1 MHKQAAPSR
10 GKWTARVPAL
20 ASTSRLAQGHTS
32 ATRCRRNDTAPAQTL
47 QAWTPQA
54 EVAADG
60 QQGAAGIEPTIQ
72 KNKASQAVA
81 EGGDIGFIEEG
92 GSDDGPGGG
101 GGDCSSRIFEQQCRE
116 WDALSSQDREQRR
129 QEWDAAMVR
138 LGVRGGNGGV
148 GGGERILFDVNG
160 CRVYEADGR
169 QADMEAD
176 GQQGAAEVA
185 ADGQQG
191 AAGIEHDSEKQGK
204 PGSYGRR

>member
-20 ASTSRLAQGHTS
+20 ASTSRLVQGHTS

-81 EGGDIGFIEEG
+81 EGNHCIRKVKTVRQLRAGESANASRWSLCTT
-92 GSDDGPGGG
+92 GS
-101 GGDCSSRIFEQQCRE
+101 
-116 WDALSSQDREQRR
+116 
-129 QEWDAAMVR
+129 
-138 LGVRGGNGGV
+138 
-148 GGGERILFDVNG
+148 
-160 CRVYEADGR
+160 
-169 QADMEAD
+169 
-176 GQQGAAEVA
+176 
-185 ADGQQG
+185 
-191 AAGIEHDSEKQGK
+191 SEQGK
-204 PGSYGRR
+204 VDGEGAGARFNEPFGSGPHKCNTL

>member
-47 QAWTPQA
+47 RTWTPQS
-54 EVAADG
+54 EMSADG

-101 GGDCSSRIFEQQCRE
+101 GGDCSSQISEQQCRE
-116 WDALSSQDREQRR
+116 WDK
-129 QEWDAAMVR
+129 V
-138 LGVRGGNGGV
+138 
-148 GGGERILFDVNG
+148 
-160 CRVYEADGR
+160 
-169 QADMEAD
+169 
-176 GQQGAAEVA
+176 
-185 ADGQQG
+185 
-191 AAGIEHDSEKQGK
+191 EK
-204 PGSYGRR
+204 